1 MGLMMGFG
9 SASDKPYADIIFWN
23 GKIITVDQNFS
34 IAEAIAIR
42 KGKILAVGKN
52 KDILY
57 LRDDSTRVI
66 DLKGHAVV
74 PGLIE
79 GHAHPIDA
87 SQSEYFEKIPDLHS
101 ISELLEWIKHETS
114 IKKKGEWIIHPKFFI
129 TRLSDMRQL
138 TMRELD
144 SVSPE
149 NPVFLNGSY
158 GGMVNT
164 KAMDISGITSLKH
177 PGIMRDGRTGAATG
191 IIRASAFNLLA
202 IHNNNNLSEDQQ
214 LEALKDLLY
223 LYNAVGITSVCSG
236 GGPPEEL
243 SIFEKL
249 LERGELTVR
258 VFQNIIFPFDRKA
271 SASQIR
277 DSLKKFGRK
286 TGDGNDWVKVGA
298 LKVVIDGGI
307 LTGTAYISQGWGKN
321 ARDIYGIYDPKYRGE
336 LFYSKDE
343 LVTLIAVAQESG
355 WKFTAHVTGGG
366 AVDTLLAAYE
376 TVNLSK
382 PLTKKRFSIIHGNF
396 YSPESIRKMA
406 AMGIYADMQPAWYY
420 KDADLINKVLGK
432 DMMRTFHPYGSM
444 IEAGI
449 TINGGSDHMVKLDPD
464 ASINPYNPFLAMWSV
479 ITRKTERGTVFN
491 PEQAISRKDAL
502 KMYTINNAYA
512 SFEEHLKGSIEAG
525 KVADLVI
532 LSDDILTCS
541 FEKIREIKP
550 LLTMVNGRV
559 VFDKGFF
566 NTSQ

>member
-1 MGLMMGFG
+1 M
-9 SASDKPYADIIFWN
+9 
-23 GKIITVDQNFS
+23 
-34 IAEAIAIR
+34 
-42 KGKILAVGKN
+42 
-52 KDILY
+52 
-57 LRDDSTRVI
+57 
-66 DLKGHAVV
+66 
-74 PGLIE
+74 
-79 GHAHPIDA
+79 
-87 SQSEYFEKIPDLHS
+87 
-101 ISELLEWIKHETS
+101 
-114 IKKKGEWIIHPKFFI
+114 
-129 TRLSDMRQL
+129 
-138 TMRELD
+138 
-144 SVSPE
+144 
-149 NPVFLNGSY
+149 
-158 GGMVNT
+158 
-164 KAMDISGITSLKH
+164 
-177 PGIMRDGRTGAATG
+177 
-191 IIRASAFNLLA
+191 
-202 IHNNNNLSEDQQ
+202 
-214 LEALKDLLY
+214 
-223 LYNAVGITSVCSG
+223 
-236 GGPPEEL
+236 
-243 SIFEKL
+243 
-249 LERGELTVR
+249 R

-286 TGDGNDWVKVGA
+286 TGDGNNWVKVGA

-321 ARDIYGIYDPKYRGE
+321 ARDIYGINDPEYRGE

-343 LVTLIAVAQESG
+343 LVTLIAVAEEGG

-432 DMMRTFHPYGSM
+432 DIMRHSSLALNDRSRHYDQWRL
-444 IEAGI
+444 
-449 TINGGSDHMVKLDPD
+449 DHMVKLDPD

-491 PEQAISRKDAL
+491 REQAISRKEAL

-512 SFEEHLKGSIEAG
+512 SFEEHLKGSIEPG
-525 KVADLVI
+525 KLADLVI

-566 NTSQ
+566 NSLQ